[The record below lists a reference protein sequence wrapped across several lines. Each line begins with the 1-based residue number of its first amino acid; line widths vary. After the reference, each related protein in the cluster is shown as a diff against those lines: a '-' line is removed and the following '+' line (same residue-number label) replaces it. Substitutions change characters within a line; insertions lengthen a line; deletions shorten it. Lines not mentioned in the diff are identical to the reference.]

1 MVVTRDVIRLCV
13 VGLACSVLV
22 GCITSRHPAGIA
34 ESSVPIS
41 GEYTP
46 LGKVEESSCRPWF
59 LFFPLGGKAPTHT
72 LLSKLTQEKGADSL
86 VGLTVQYTQSS
97 FFIPIVGEDCTIVKG
112 QAVRVSQ

>member
-1 MVVTRDVIRLCV
+1 MLVTRDLIRLCF
-13 VGLACSVLV
+13 VGLACGVLV

-34 ESSVPIS
+34 ESSVPVS

-46 LGKVEESSCRPWF
+46 LGKVEESSCRSWF
-59 LFFPLGGKAPTHT
+59 LFFPLGGKESTHALIT
-72 LLSKLTQEKGADSL
+72 KLTEEKGADSL
-86 VGLTVQYTQSS
+86 VGLTVEYTQSA